1 MNVPTL
7 PTHTA
12 YGTQIRKSPFFEA
25 TLRYGCQGF
34 SVYNHMYIPRDFGDP
49 VQNYWNLLER
59 VILCDV
65 SVERQVEVTG
75 PDAYRFVRSL
85 TPRNL
90 ESWNVGRCRYA
101 LITDEHGGVIND
113 PVMLRLDEHHFWI
126 SVADSDVLLWAKGVA
141 VHSAMD
147 VQIRE
152 PDVSPLQL
160 QGPRSTDVL
169 KALVGEWVEG
179 LRYYELASSDIDD
192 IPVVISRTGWS
203 SELGYEIYLKDGRQG
218 DRLWER
224 IMEAGRP
231 FDIAAGHTSMIRR
244 IEGGM
249 LSYHA
254 DMTIENNPF
263 ELNLERLVDVDQTTE
278 YVGKVALKRI
288 KREGVSQRLVGLQVD
303 GPPFGGPN
311 ESKWPVL
318 DGDLGVGY
326 VTSGVYSPRLDENIA
341 LAMLRVSHTR
351 LGTAVRVRTENDVR
365 NARVVRYPFVDPE
378 KRIPKSGY
386 ASS

>member
-1 MNVPTL
+1 MNTPAPL
-7 PTHTA
+7 KHTG

-25 TLRYGCQGF
+25 TLRYGCRGF

-49 VQNYWNLLER
+49 VQNYWNLVER

-65 SVERQVEVTG
+65 SVERQVEITG
-75 PDAYRFVRSL
+75 PDAYRFVQTL

-90 ESWNVGRCRYA
+90 ETWSVGRCKYA
-101 LITDEHGGVIND
+101 LIVDERGGVIND
-113 PVMLRLDEHHFWI
+113 PVVLRLDENHFWI

-152 PDVSPLQL
+152 PDVCPLQL
-160 QGPRSTDVL
+160 QGPLSTDVL
-169 KALVGEWVEG
+169 KALVGEWVEE
-179 LRYYELASSDIDD
+179 LRYYELARSDIDG
-192 IPVVISRTGWS
+192 IPVMVSRTGWS
-203 SELGYEIYLKDGRQG
+203 SERGYEIYLTDSRQG

-224 IMEAGRP
+224 IMAAGLP

-263 ELNLERLVDVDQTTE
+263 ELNLERLVDVEQATE
-278 YVGKVALKRI
+278 FVGKAALRRI
-288 KREGVSQRLVGLQVD
+288 KCEGVSQRLVGLRID
-303 GPPFGGPN
+303 GSPFGGPN
-311 ESKWPVL
+311 ESKWPVM
-318 DGDLGVGY
+318 DGDVGVGY
-326 VTSGVYSPRLDENIA
+326 VTSGVYSPRLGQNIA
-341 LAMLRVSHTR
+341 LAMLGVSHTE
-351 LGTAVRVRTENDVR
+351 LGTAVQVRTENGVR
-365 NARVVRYPFVDPE
+365 DARVVNYPFVDP
-378 KRIPKSGY
+378 KKQTPK
-386 ASS
+386 